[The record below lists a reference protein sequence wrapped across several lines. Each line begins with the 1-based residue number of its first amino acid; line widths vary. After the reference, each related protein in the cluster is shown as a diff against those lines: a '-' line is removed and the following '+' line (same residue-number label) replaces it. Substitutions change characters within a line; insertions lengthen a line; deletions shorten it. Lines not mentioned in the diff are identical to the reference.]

1 MPKKT
6 NVTTVH
12 ENLAGLRD
20 DVKAF
25 NEAIAAARPVL
36 QEATALMAAIAAIH
50 ERDDTAQAVN

>member
-6 NVTTVH
+6 NITTVH
-12 ENLAGLRD
+12 ENLAGLRN

-36 QEATALMAAIAAIH
+36 QEATALVAAIAAVH
-50 ERDDTAQAVN
+50 ERDEAAQAVN